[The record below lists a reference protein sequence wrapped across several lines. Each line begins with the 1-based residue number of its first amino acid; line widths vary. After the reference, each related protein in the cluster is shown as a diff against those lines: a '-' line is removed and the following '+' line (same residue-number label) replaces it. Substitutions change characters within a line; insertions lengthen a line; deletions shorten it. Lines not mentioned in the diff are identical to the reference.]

1 MVLLLLFLLL
11 LLLVEHNEN
20 EKTKRSVDTNEVL
33 ETGADDGTEE
43 ELGKDEGRVRNQDD
57 RISAELKLKI
67 EEELGKVNLYS
78 DEMDL
83 VRFLLQ
89 DVAGQSVFYDIH
101 SIMLRLH
108 SLFILVVDL
117 ERPLVAK
124 AEPLFLD
131 KTTGKQVP
139 IENYLVETNLDYAKR
154 WMAALDDISKCH
166 GKTKKVDPE
175 TEYILPA
182 TILVLTKSDK
192 LQGSSDEKE
201 KKISK
206 VKNAL
211 VNNFKEAGF
220 HSHIIAT
227 YVIDNTKS
235 GNDEDDQIP
244 KLRAKIFEAA
254 QKILKAQ
261 DETPINWLKLE
272 RALSTVIESEKQPY
286 ITHEK
291 VREIGEVC
299 EVVDKFSD
307 AMKSFNE
314 ESIVVHFEGD
324 KAENDLVVLDPS
336 WLVELFTKII
346 TVPPSKDCPGKRAA
360 MWNDLEDNG
369 KLDFTLLPAA
379 LEEHRDQKEAL
390 VKMMERTNLICY
402 WKDNLYLVPSM
413 VSSKIEKEQIRS
425 HFNKFLKSSL
435 YVAFESGYIPLGL
448 FPRIEGKWFE
458 WSRDASKATEM
469 PEFDCKFSRIP
480 IQRKNARY
488 AVILVRHISK
498 IQVAIKGTRSQI
510 FFHYCHF
517 YFYFYFHFI
526 LTT

>member
-1 MVLLLLFLLL
+1 M
-11 LLLVEHNEN
+11 EA
-20 EKTKRSVDTNEVL
+20 
-33 ETGADDGTEE
+33 GADDGTEE
-43 ELGKDEGRVRNQDD
+43 ELGKDEVLDFGAGNGTKQDVERCRMVQGRVKNQDD

-67 EEELGKVNLYS
+67 KEELRKVDHYS
-78 DEMDL
+78 DEMETI
-83 VRFLLQ
+83 RFLLQ

-101 SIMLRLH
+101 SIMLRLR
-108 SLFILVVDL
+108 SIFVLVVDL

-166 GKTKKVDPE
+166 RKTEEVDPE

-201 KKISK
+201 KKISE
-206 VKNAL
+206 VKNTL
-211 VNNFKEAGF
+211 VTNFKESGF
-220 HSHIIAT
+220 HSHIVAT

-261 DETPINWLKLE
+261 DETPINWLRLE

-286 ITHEK
+286 IKFEK

-413 VSSKIEKEQIRS
+413 VSSKIEKEQIRNR
-425 HFNKFLKSSL
+425 FNKFLKSSL
-435 YVAFESGYIPLGL
+435 YVVFESGYIPLGL
-448 FPRIEGKWFE
+448 FPRIQGKCFE
-458 WSRDASKATEM
+458 WSRDNSGATEM

-488 AVILVRHISK
+488 AVILVRRISR
-498 IQVAIKGTRSQI
+498 IQVAIKGTRSLFFFFIIVI
-510 FFHYCHF
+510 FTFIF
-517 YFYFYFHFI
+517 IFI
-526 LTT
+526 LFLQLNT